1 MKKNKTLKGGFYVTK
16 NDALLF
22 VCGDDKV
29 IFAACNAWDNEHKGT
44 LALGLAKEDAKD
56 GVQGEIGDL
65 IQPSPRVFV
74 IFDKKEAVEKLISIL
89 NVIKSEM

>member
-22 VCGDDKV
+22 VCGDNKI
-29 IFAACNAWDNEHKGT
+29 IFAPCNAWDNEHKGT
-44 LALGLAKEDAKD
+44 LVLGLAKEDA
-56 GVQGEIGDL
+56 EIGATCMLDDL
-65 IQPSPRVFV
+65 IKPYPKVFV

-89 NVIKSEM
+89 NVIKSGM